1 MREQPYY
8 MGNAS
13 YFMRIFMSSNIKLI
27 VYPAKDLEKTK
38 SIFGKFLGVEPY
50 VDSPYYVG
58 YKLSNLEVGLDPNG
72 QSPVCY
78 ADVTDIKSSLQI
90 LVNAGAVVQQEIKD
104 VGVGLLVAQVKDSN
118 GNVLGLRSSK

>member
-1 MREQPYY
+1 
-8 MGNAS
+8 
-13 YFMRIFMSSNIKLI
+13 MSSNIKLI
-27 VYPAKDLEKTK
+27 VYPAKDLENTK

-72 QSPVCY
+72 QSTVCY

-104 VGVGLLVAQVKDSN
+104 VGVGLLVAQIKDSN